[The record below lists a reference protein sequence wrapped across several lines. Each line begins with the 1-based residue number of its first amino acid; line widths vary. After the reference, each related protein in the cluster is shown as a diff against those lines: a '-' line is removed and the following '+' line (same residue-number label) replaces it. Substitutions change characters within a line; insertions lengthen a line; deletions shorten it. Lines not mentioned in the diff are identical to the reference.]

1 MVELTLGQIFQR
13 ALLNTLLGMGTVF
26 AVLIFISLLISLF
39 AYIPKLQQRF
49 GKKQETD
56 GQSAEPGRPRG
67 VQANVSATRF
77 GGFKFRAKT
86 TEPAKA
92 EEKDYIDDREL
103 VAVITAAIAAYQ
115 GTSTDGLIV
124 RSIKRAKKQNW

>member
-1 MVELTLGQIFQR
+1 MTGLTLGQIFQR

-39 AYIPKLQQRF
+39 QYIPKMQQRF
-49 GKKQETD
+49 GKKQETA
-56 GQSAEPGRPRG
+56 GQPSGNAQQGASA
-67 VQANVSATRF
+67 AHF
-77 GGFKFRAKT
+77 GGFKFRSKAA
-86 TEPAKA
+86 EPVKA
-92 EEKDYIDDREL
+92 EDKDYIDDKEL
-103 VAVITAAIAAYQ
+103 AAVITAAIAAYQ

>member
-1 MVELTLGQIFQR
+1 MGMTLGQIFQR

-39 AYIPKLQQRF
+39 KYIPKLQQRF
-49 GKKQETD
+49 GKKQEMA
-56 GQSAEPGRPRG
+56 GQPPEPGR
-67 VQANVSATRF
+67 
-77 GGFKFRAKT
+77 FKFRPKPA
-86 TEPAKA
+86 EPAKA

>member
-1 MVELTLGQIFQR
+1 MGMTLGQIFQR

-39 AYIPKLQQRF
+39 AYIPKLQQTF
-49 GKKQETD
+49 GKKQEAP
-56 GQSAEPGRPRG
+56 GHVSEPGKFR
-67 VQANVSATRF
+67 
-77 GGFKFRAKT
+77 FRAKSE
-86 TEPAKA
+86 EPLKA

-115 GTSTDGLIV
+115 GTSTDGLVV